1 MVLGKPISEIAK
13 KVVEH
18 IRLPLLSPD
27 ELKDV
32 DEECQRD
39 RLIAVSNQSRFCV
52 LSASCRITYRL
63 MLIHIVAYIYT

>member
-27 ELKDV
+27 ELKEV

-39 RLIAVSNQSRFCV
+39 RLIAVSHH
-52 LSASCRITYRL
+52 L
-63 MLIHIVAYIYT
+63 VAIMTHHSYIFHSK